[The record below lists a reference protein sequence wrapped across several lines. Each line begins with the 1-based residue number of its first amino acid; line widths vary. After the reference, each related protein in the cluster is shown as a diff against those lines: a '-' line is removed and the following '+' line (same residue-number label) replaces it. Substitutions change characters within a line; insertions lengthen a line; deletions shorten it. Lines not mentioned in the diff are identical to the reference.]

1 MSERPAER
9 ARDAQSQTASPTS
22 PSLDGLG
29 DATLTR
35 RRTGPKVPVDSGQ
48 GREDGLGV
56 CTEART
62 RTDISD
68 TRHVE
73 GSRKSNEGTFDR
85 WLVTG
90 GSKGKASQPNCAR
103 KTRRTSAACA
113 SCPSLFFPPA
123 ATQPLLSLPT
133 ARNESLLQ
141 PYHPGSSI
149 LTRPARLCG
158 VVCQLVP

>member
-1 MSERPAER
+1 MNSSAAAGEAER
-9 ARDAQSQTASPTS
+9 QERQTTRRKSTRCTVQMSSPTS

-56 CTEART
+56 CTDGRT

-90 GSKGKASQPNCAR
+90 ESKGKASQPNCAR

-113 SCPSLFFPPA
+113 SCPSLSFLLK
-123 ATQPLLSLPT
+123 QPNPSQQLEKNPCYNPIILP
-133 ARNESLLQ
+133 R
-141 PYHPGSSI
+141 
-149 LTRPARLCG
+149 
-158 VVCQLVP
+158 VF